1 MYTCRDRR
9 QGKSRAG
16 EDRAFSP
23 LLIYMY
29 IAARLRSSVTP
40 AAAQLAQITAVNN
53 LAQRRCLATAP
64 ETTAAAIQRLLG
76 VMQEAAESC
85 HDTFNPEIDANGHL
99 IVDLGDKGTYSM
111 QDDRG
116 RLLLFSPVSGPC
128 HYEFDAGNRWWSA
141 PDDGH
146 LLDEKLVREMMHI
159 TSVYLN
165 L

>member
-1 MYTCRDRR
+1 M
-9 QGKSRAG
+9 
-16 EDRAFSP
+16 
-23 LLIYMY
+23 
-29 IAARLRSSVTP
+29 IATRLRSSVTP
-40 AAAQLAQITAVNN
+40 AAAQLAARLPAVSN
-53 LAQRRCLATAP
+53 LTQRRCLATAP

-76 VMQEAAESC
+76 VMHEAAENCS
-85 HDTFNPEIDANGHL
+85 DTFIPAIDENGHL
-99 IVDLGDKGTYSM
+99 VVDLGDKGMYSM
-111 QDDRG
+111 QDDGG